1 MKKIGWT
8 LAGNLIALYI
18 LDMLFDGIIF
28 TKKALLL
35 MAVLLWVLN
44 SFVKPVLKFL
54 TAPLSWITFGLW
66 HLVLNVLILY
76 TAFRFVPGAFF
87 ASYGVLA
94 LAALVLGILNSIISK
109 MFGSDE

>member
-18 LDMLFDGIIF
+18 LDVLFDGIIF

-35 MAVLLWVLN
+35 MVLALWLLN

-66 HLVLNVLILY
+66 HLVLNALILY
-76 TAFRFVPGAFF
+76 TAFRFVPGAYFSSF
-87 ASYGVLA
+87 GLLVVSVIVLSFVNT
-94 LAALVLGILNSIISK
+94 LVNKL
-109 MFGSDE
+109 FGTEK